1 MTCRLCDSSCEDG
14 TLTGLV
20 TADLAWL
27 WAQLADAADRRGDPY
42 LLHGTATVQIPEGVA
57 ERSAATGLVGQRQ
70 LKPGARTRI
79 NLAELACK
87 IAPLAPGVVAAHAT
101 GRRLAVRA
109 EAKAAR
115 TASETSLRAHLGG
128 ILPGAATDTGWAT
141 LRRSGW
147 VARLASSDD
156 WSLLERAIAVITA
169 LPGADQPAVDRRRLA
184 VDATGDPHSLDAGR
198 PVAGLTLALL
208 AASGRPAVGDR
219 LKEQWAWVGVAYDD
233 ITGGLTALGIAP
245 TGWGVPPG
253 LPATLPPR
261 VLADCVWPAG
271 DGRDVYV
278 TENPSIIG
286 AATTVADARVICT
299 SGTPSRAEVSA
310 LARVAEAGW
319 QLHVRADFDD
329 SGLGHVRSILAAAPR
344 SRPWRMGSADYLWG
358 LETGDSAEALRVDR
372 LGTAPW
378 DPALVV
384 AMAAKGVAVY
394 EETFLDQL
402 MADVAPE

>member
-1 MTCRLCDSSCEDG
+1 MTCRLCDSSCADG

-20 TADLAWL
+20 TADLGWL

-42 LLHGTATVQIPEGVA
+42 LLQGTATVQIPEGVA
-57 ERSAATGLVGQRQ
+57 ERSAATGLLRQRQ
-70 LKPGARTRI
+70 LKPGARRI
-79 NLAELACK
+79 NLAELAHK

-128 ILPGAATDTGWAT
+128 ILLGAATDTGWAT

-169 LPGADQPAVDRRRLA
+169 LPGADQPAIDRRRLA
-184 VDATGDPHSLDAGR
+184 VDATGDPHALDAGR

-208 AASGRPAVGDR
+208 AASGRPAVGDS
-219 LKEQWAWVGVAYDD
+219 LKEQWASVGVAYDD
-233 ITGGLTALGIAP
+233 ITGGLTTLGIAP

-253 LPATLPPR
+253 LPVTLPPR

-299 SGTPSRAEVSA
+299 SGTPSRAEVAA
-310 LARVAEAGW
+310 LARLAEAGW

-344 SRPWRMGSADYLWG
+344 ARPWRMGSADYLWG